1 MTVWHGHAFPAL
13 VLPPGVAAPL
23 AGGAKAGFAEFL
35 EDLAG
40 RFITDHGGQSSW
52 IDFIK
57 SNLLDNPA

>member
-1 MTVWHGHAFPAL
+1 
-13 VLPPGVAAPL
+13 VAAPL
-23 AGGAKAGFAEFL
+23 AGGAEAGFAEFL